1 MRKNTATRQ
10 PTRQRA
16 VITRLQ
22 RIVGAAP
29 LILSALALGACQQA
43 APPIAMPTVET
54 SEKFSVQASAPE
66 DVDDGKCWGKDITP
80 ALVETVTEQVL
91 IRPAGPVIAPS
102 PDGAPT
108 YKTVQSPAV
117 FDTQTHQKIITPRA
131 DFWFEVP
138 CPAQI
143 DRAFIATLQ
152 RALKSRG
159 LFRGVVTGVM
169 DQRTQ
174 KAVRWYQ
181 KKHGLDSTTLSL
193 AAARQLGM
201 IAYARPVDD

>member
-1 MRKNTATRQ
+1 MQ
-10 PTRQRA
+10 P
-16 VITRLQ
+16 
-22 RIVGAAP
+22 IVGATA
-29 LILSALALGACQQA
+29 LILGVLILGACQQA
-43 APPIAMPTVET
+43 APPMAMPSVEMVD
-54 SEKFSVQASAPE
+54 KFPVQTNAPE
-66 DVDDGKCWGKDITP
+66 DTDDGKCWGKDTTP

-91 IRPAGPVIAPS
+91 IRPAGPIVAPS

-117 FDTQTHQKIITPRA
+117 FDTQTHQKIVTPRA
-131 DFWFEVP
+131 DFWFETP

-169 DQRTQ
+169 DQRTL

-181 KKHGLDSTTLSL
+181 KPHGLDSTTLSL
-193 AAARQLGM
+193 AAARQLGI
-201 IAYARPVDD
+201 IAYARPVDE

>member
-1 MRKNTATRQ
+1 MNSAKIQ
-10 PTRQRA
+10 PKRRRA
-16 VITRLQ
+16 VKMKFVRLLGSLVL
-22 RIVGAAP
+22 ISGA
-29 LILSALALGACQQA
+29 LMLGACQQVS
-43 APPIAMPTVET
+43 APVAMPTVG
-54 SEKFSVQASAPE
+54 KADMIPVQTTAPE
-66 DVDDGKCWGKDITP
+66 KSSNGTCWGKDMTP

-91 IRPAGPVIAPS
+91 IRPAGPVIGPS

-117 FDTQTHQKIITPRA
+117 YGTQTQQKIITPRA

-138 CPAQI
+138 CAKLI
-143 DRAFIATLQ
+143 NADLIATLQ

-159 LFRGVVTGVM
+159 LFRGSVNGVM

-181 KKHGLDSTTLSL
+181 KPHGLDSTTLSL
-193 AAARQLGM
+193 VAARQLGI
-201 IAYARPVDD
+201 IAYARTDDT

>member
-1 MRKNTATRQ
+1 MK
-10 PTRQRA
+10 
-16 VITRLQ
+16 TRLQ
-22 RIVGAAP
+22 RIGGATT
-29 LILSALALGACQQA
+29 LILWTLSLGACQQT
-43 APPIAMPTVET
+43 APPVAMPDVES
-54 SEKFSVQASAPE
+54 SEKFAVQSTPPE
-66 DVDDGKCWGKDITP
+66 DSQDGRCWGKDMTP

-91 IRPAGPVIAPS
+91 IRPPGPVIAPS

-131 DFWFEVP
+131 DFWFETP
-138 CPAQI
+138 CPAQM

-169 DQRTQ
+169 DQRTR

-181 KKHGLDSTTLSL
+181 KQHGLDSTTLSL
-193 AAARQLGM
+193 AAARQLGI
-201 IAYARPVDD
+201 IAYAQPAGE

>member
-1 MRKNTATRQ
+1 MLS
-10 PTRQRA
+10 
-16 VITRLQ
+16 IT
-22 RIVGAAP
+22 GAA
-29 LILSALALGACQQA
+29 ALMLGACQQV
-43 APPIAMPTVET
+43 APPDAVAVAPPVPLPIVAAADR
-54 SEKFSVQASAPE
+54 FAVQSSPPE
-66 DVDDGKCWGKDITP
+66 NTADGKCWGKDLTP

-117 FDTQTHQKIITPRA
+117 FDTQTHQQIITPRA
-131 DFWFEVP
+131 EFWFEVP
-138 CPAQI
+138 CPVQI
-143 DRAFIATLQ
+143 DRPFIATLQ

-169 DQRTQ
+169 DQRTK

-181 KKHGLDSTTLSL
+181 KPHGLDSTTLSL
-193 AAARQLGM
+193 AAARQLGI
-201 IAYARPVDD
+201 IAYARPADG

>member
-1 MRKNTATRQ
+1 MR
-10 PTRQRA
+10 
-16 VITRLQ
+16 LF
-22 RIVGAAP
+22 RILGPAA
-29 LILSALALGACQQA
+29 LMLGACQQVAPPVVMPAVGKADMIPVLTA
-43 APPIAMPTVET
+43 AP
-54 SEKFSVQASAPE
+54 EKT
-66 DVDDGKCWGKDITP
+66 DDGKCWGKDMTP

-91 IRPAGPVIAPS
+91 VQPAGPVIGPS

-108 YKTVQSPAV
+108 YKTVQSPAIYN
-117 FDTQTHQKIITPRA
+117 TQTQQKIITPRA

-143 DRAFIATLQ
+143 NAGFIATLQ

-159 LFRGVVTGVM
+159 LFRGAISGVM

-181 KKHGLDSTTLSL
+181 KQHGLDSTTLSL
-193 AAARQLGM
+193 VAARQLGI
-201 IAYARPVDD
+201 IAYARDAGR